1 MTMIQQTSFDFTA
14 PPPPP
19 AGEVDALVSFLYQQG
34 PVWTSAKQ
42 IHSALGI
49 NDRKLR
55 ILRAAAKSRILS
67 GPGCPG
73 YRHIDFATLDE
84 IHEAAAR
91 KRSQIRAM
99 TIDLIA
105 LKRLAHSRIPQ

>member
-1 MTMIQQTSFDFTA
+1 MITEQATFDFEA
-14 PPPPP
+14 PAAEP
-19 AGEVDALVSFLYQQG
+19 GEVEALVRYLHQQG
-34 PVWTSAKQ
+34 TVWTSAKQ
-42 IHSALGI
+42 IHAALGI

-55 ILRAAAKSRILS
+55 ILRSAAKSRILS

-73 YRHIDFATLDE
+73 YRHIDHATLDE

-99 TIDLIA
+99 TRDYID
-105 LKRLAHSRIPQ
+105 LKRLAHSRLPR

>member
-1 MTMIQQTSFDFTA
+1 MYDQASFDFTA

-19 AGEVDALVSFLYQQG
+19 AGEVESLVAYLRKQG
-34 PVWTSAKQ
+34 NAWTSAKQ
-42 IHSALGI
+42 IQAELGI

-67 GPGCPG
+67 GPGSPG

-84 IHEAAAR
+84 INEAAAR
-91 KRSQIRAM
+91 KHSQIRAM
-99 TIDLIA
+99 VADYIDL
-105 LKRLAHSRIPQ
+105 KRVAHSRLPK

>member
-1 MTMIQQTSFDFTA
+1 MLNQASFDFTG

-19 AGEVDALVSFLYQQG
+19 PGEVEILTAYLKKQG
-34 PVWTSAKQ
+34 PVWTPAKQ
-42 IHSALGI
+42 IEADLGI

-55 ILRAAAKSRILS
+55 ILRAAAKNQILS

-73 YRHIDFATLDE
+73 YRHMDHATLDN
-84 IHEAAAR
+84 IQEAAAR

-99 TIDLIA
+99 TRDYIDL
-105 LKRLAHSRIPQ
+105 KRCAHSRIR